1 MSYRSARSE
10 RLHEKIASLMRLHG
24 NMTLHQVRMLTGNA
38 KNEVEYILTS
48 DILVDGV
55 GFRRVGTV
63 KHRGHD
69 VYVYGLT
76 ERPQPPRSQ
85 IELLDRMA
93 RLVVEMRRLFRSGR
107 RTEAME
113 VFETWQRLSNEFSKN
128 AQDGQI

>member
-10 RLHEKIASLMRLHG
+10 RLHDKIVALMRRHG
-24 NMTLHQVRMLTGNA
+24 PMTLHEVRMLTGNS

-55 GFRRVGTV
+55 GFRRVGTIR
-63 KHRGHD
+63 HRGHD

-76 ERPQPPRSQ
+76 ERPQAPRSQ
-85 IELLDRMA
+85 MELLDRMA
-93 RLVVEMRRLFRSGR
+93 KLAKEIGRLYRSGR

-113 VFETWQRLSNEFSKN
+113 VFETWQRLADEFRQN
-128 AQDGQI
+128 AQNGQI